1 MTEPK
6 PQRAMAA
13 PVMNVGAIVMS
24 IALFIVVLTWIIF
37 VGMHIGT
44 QPVLNKDG
52 TVQMDAYAR
61 AKDILVLLLPLLT
74 TAAGFWLGSQG
85 TGQAQKQAEAA
96 TTAEKKAQDQRS
108 AILSVAPQM
117 PGDKDLLTVA
127 RDAHPAAFDLPTNA
141 PEPSQEEGQPSTP
154 SA

>member
-24 IALFIVVLTWIIF
+24 IALFIVVLTWVIV
-37 VGMHIGT
+37 VGIHIGT
-44 QPVLNKDG
+44 QPVHNKDG

-61 AKDILVLLLPLLT
+61 AKDILVLILPLLT

-85 TGQAQKQAEAA
+85 TGQAQKQAADA
-96 TTAEKKAQDQRS
+96 TTVAKEAQEQRS
-108 AILSVAPQM
+108 AILSVAPSM
-117 PGDKDLLTVA
+117 TDGTDVLTA
-127 RDAHPAAFDLPTNA
+127 AKAAHPAAFDLPVNP
-141 PEPSQEEGQPSTP
+141 PEPSRVEGQQSP
-154 SA
+154 

>member
-24 IALFIVVLTWIIF
+24 IALFIVVLTWVIV
-37 VGMHIGT
+37 VGIHIGT

-74 TAAGFWLGSQG
+74 TAADFWLGSQG

-96 TTAEKKAQDQRS
+96 TTEAKKAQDQRS
-108 AILSVAPQM
+108 AILSVAPPM
-117 PGDKDLLTVA
+117 PGNKDLLTVA
-127 RDAHPAAFDLPTNA
+127 RDAHPAAWDLPVHV
-141 PEPSQEEGQPSTP
+141 PERSRVEGQQSPL